1 MKLAT
6 LRTASGTQ
14 AVRVDDDRLIEIGS
28 PDVGALLAMPDWQQ
42 RYEKRHH
49 ASIHA
54 DGKEIMPSRYTSSST
69 RAG

>member
-42 RYEKRHH
+42 
-49 ASIHA
+49 
-54 DGKEIMPSRYTSSST
+54 
-69 RAG
+69 